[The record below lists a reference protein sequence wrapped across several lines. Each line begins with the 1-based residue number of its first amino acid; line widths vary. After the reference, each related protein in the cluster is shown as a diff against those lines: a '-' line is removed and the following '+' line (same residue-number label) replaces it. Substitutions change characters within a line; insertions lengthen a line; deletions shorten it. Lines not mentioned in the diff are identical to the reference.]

1 MKPKRELI
9 RAVRSPEG
17 GGLLDFKG
25 RKPGR
30 GAYVCP
36 NPECLKRARKARALE
51 RAFGCQIPEEVW
63 DSLERQMQ
71 QAPPREAEL

>member
-1 MKPKRELI
+1 M
-9 RAVRSPEG
+9 
-17 GGLLDFKG
+17 
-25 RKPGR
+25 
-30 GAYVCP
+30 CP